1 MCCQFS
7 AVCICQ
13 VHPLPKRHIHA
24 SRALRRCNTTF
35 PSLRTIHQHKLLI
48 LPPPFIMKR
57 ATLTIGFLNIALF
70 GASLGTHSG
79 PPFPGSVP
87 EVAPLYL
94 RSSDVQRYSVQ
105 RRFKGSRP
113 SARSV
118 LLTSESEQEY
128 HREARSK

>member
-1 MCCQFS
+1 
-7 AVCICQ
+7 
-13 VHPLPKRHIHA
+13 
-24 SRALRRCNTTF
+24 
-35 PSLRTIHQHKLLI
+35 
-48 LPPPFIMKR
+48 MKR

-79 PPFPGSVP
+79 PPLPGSVP

-94 RSSDVQRYSVQ
+94 RSSDVQQYSVQ
-105 RRFKGSRP
+105 RRFKNSRS

-118 LLTSESEQEY
+118 LSAKEVEQGR